1 MHVLVAIFESELRDL
16 LSVRLREHGHEPLT
30 ASDPASALE
39 RQRQRPCPWIL
50 LEATADGA
58 ELLPRLRA
66 VEPGG
71 DAYVQAVARH
81 SDMVRKL
88 IVAGAD
94 DGLVLPTEK
103 EVLDLRLEVAARG
116 AEKRLVLEPDPR
128 PELGPDE
135 DRLRLTQLTVD
146 HAADGVFWIGRD
158 ARFLYVN
165 ETACER
171 LGYSLEELQQMTV
184 HDIDP
189 DFPPEVWEE
198 SWREVRQGGT
208 FTRESRHRTKY
219 GEVFPVEIRVH
230 CVRWEDEEV
239 HVAVARDITKRKRAE
254 KMLRYNAFH
263 DALTGLPNRALFMDR
278 LQHCMDLGHRRSQH
292 HFAVLFLDLD
302 RFKGVNDSFGHVV
315 GDELLKALAQRLRST
330 LRSVDTVARI
340 GGDEFLILVE
350 DVDSGAQVTKL
361 AERVQS
367 ELQRAFRFQERE
379 VFTSVSIGV
388 AYGDGRY
395 RYAVEILRDADIA
408 MYRSKARGGGCTTVF
423 DRETHGRAVSRIREA
438 PGDGAFPRDEFP
450 G

>member
-1 MHVLVAIFESELRDL
+1 MQVLIAVFESELRDL
-16 LSVRLREHGHEPLT
+16 LAAGLREHGHEPLT
-30 ASDPASALE
+30 ASDPASALDH
-39 RQRQRPCPWIL
+39 QRERPCPWIL
-50 LEATADGA
+50 LEATENGA
-58 ELLPRLRA
+58 ELLTRLRS
-66 VEPGG
+66 VESAG
-71 DAYVQAVARH
+71 DAFVQAIARRPD
-81 SDMVRKL
+81 SVRDL

-94 DGLVLPTEK
+94 DGLVLPAEK
-103 EVLDLRLEVAARG
+103 EILDLRFEVAGRRAK
-116 AEKRLVLEPDPR
+116 ERLVLEPESHQDLH
-128 PELGPDE
+128 PEE
-135 DRLRLTQLTVD
+135 QRLRLTQFTVD

-158 ARFLYVN
+158 AKFLYVN

-189 DFPPEVWEE
+189 DFLPEVWEE

-208 FTRESRHRTKY
+208 FTRESRHRTKS
-219 GEVFPVEIRVH
+219 GEIFPVEIRVH

-254 KMLRYNAFH
+254 QMLRHNAFH

-278 LQHCMDLGHRRSQH
+278 LQHCMDLGQRRSQH

-302 RFKGVNDSFGHVV
+302 RFKGVNDSLGHVI
-315 GDELLKALAQRLRST
+315 GDELLKALAERLRST

-350 DVDSGAQVTKL
+350 DVDSDAQVMKL
-361 AERVQS
+361 ADRVQS
-367 ELQRAFRFQERE
+367 ELQRAFHLQEQE

-388 AYGDGRY
+388 AYGDPRY
-395 RYAVEILRDADIA
+395 RFAVEILRDADIA

-423 DRETHGRAVSRIREA
+423 DRLTHGRAVSRIREA
-438 PGDGAFPRDEFP
+438 PGEGAFPRDDFP